1 MAVNLSISTST
12 ALLAGSALFF
22 ISAIAIAA
30 IRNVARRNRRAT
42 PAYPSQPHTSTMW
55 VNQPVSAPAT
65 KGNLTPDYAVSNDVV
80 HAVAQQ
86 ASPAAPTITS

>member
-22 ISAIAIAA
+22 VSAIAIVS
-30 IRNVARRNRRAT
+30 IRSVARRNRRAT

-65 KGNLTPDYAVSNDVV
+65 KANPSPNYAVSNDTV

-86 ASPAAPTITS
+86 AAPAAPTITN